1 MSAAPSRSSKP
12 PLRSRATTSNHCIT
26 ERETPFG
33 YWWHY
38 THSQGEP
45 DDTLKAAT
53 IIAVNVA
60 RDKARKDGKT
70 YLVAST
76 PPPTATV
83 YIFASDHPDAADPA
97 INVMLELTPSGKS
110 IRRPGFHTSPRH

>member
-1 MSAAPSRSSKP
+1 MSARRDDKY
-12 PLRSRATTSNHCIT
+12 RCIS
-26 ERETPFG
+26 ERETPYG
-33 YWWHY
+33 YWWRY
-38 THSQGEP
+38 THAQDEP

-53 IIAVNVA
+53 MIAVNVA

-76 PPPTATV
+76 PVPMAAV

-110 IRRPGFHTSPRH
+110 IRRPGFRTSVRH